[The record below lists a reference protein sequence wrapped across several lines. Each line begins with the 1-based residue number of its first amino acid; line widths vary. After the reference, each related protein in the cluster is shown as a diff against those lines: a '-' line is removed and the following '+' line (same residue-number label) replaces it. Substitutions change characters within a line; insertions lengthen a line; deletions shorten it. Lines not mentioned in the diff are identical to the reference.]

1 MELWYSLIDGLGG
14 ILRFFHDIA
23 VPVTGAAAWGWAIV
37 LLTAAVRIVLLPLAV
52 KQTNSMR
59 AMQKLQPEM
68 KKIQE
73 KYKTDRSLM
82 RTNPEKFQQQRQK
95 QQEAM
100 MALYKEHNVN
110 PAAGCLP
117 LLLQMPVFFALF
129 SLLRND
135 SVIPELSTSGFYG
148 IDSLQTFASQA
159 GIVAYLL
166 ILLMGASTYLTQR
179 QTMAANPAGAAGP
192 MQQQQKILL
201 YVMPIMLMVF
211 SVNLPVGVLL
221 YWVTTNLWTMGQQWI
236 MFRGIDRKAET
247 TGAANA
253 KPKKA

>member
-1 MELWYSLIDGLGG
+1 MELWHSLIEGLGG
-14 ILRFFHDIA
+14 ILRVFHDLA
-23 VPVTGAAAWGWAIV
+23 VPMTGAAAWGWAIV
-37 LLTAAVRIVLLPLAV
+37 LLTVAVRVVLLPLAV

-68 KKIQE
+68 KKIQA

-82 RTNPEKFQQQRQK
+82 RSDPEKFQQQRQK

-110 PAAGCLP
+110 PASGCLP
-117 LLLQMPVFFALF
+117 LILQMPIFFALF
-129 SLLRND
+129 SLLR
-135 SVIPELSTSGFYG
+135 SETVIPELSTSGFYA

-159 GIVAYLL
+159 GIMAYLL
-166 ILLMGASTYLTQR
+166 IALMGASTFLTQK
-179 QTMAANPAGAAGP
+179 QTMAANPGQQ
-192 MQQQQKILL
+192 MQQQKVLL
-201 YVMPIMLMVF
+201 YVMPVMLMVF

-221 YWVTTNLWTMGQQWI
+221 YWVTTNLWTMAQQWV
-236 MFRGIDRKAET
+236 MFRNIDRKA
-247 TGAANA
+247 GATEAAGA

>member
-1 MELWYSLIDGLGG
+1 MAIWQSLLEGLEE
-14 ILRFFHDIA
+14 ILRFFHG
-23 VPVTGAAAWGWAIV
+23 VTEPLFGIAAWGWAIV
-37 LLTAAVRIVLLPLAV
+37 LLTVAVRIILLPLAV

-110 PAAGCLP
+110 PASGCLP
-117 LLLQMPVFFALF
+117 LLLQMPIFFALF
-129 SLLRND
+129 SVLRSD
-135 SVIPELSTSGFYG
+135 TLVPELATSGFYG
-148 IDSLQTFASQA
+148 IDSLQSLASSA
-159 GIVAYLL
+159 GIAAWLL
-166 ILLMGASTYLTQR
+166 IVLMGATTFLTQR
-179 QTMAANPAGAAGP
+179 QTMAANPG
-192 MQQQQKILL
+192 QQMSQQKILL
-201 YVMPIMLMVF
+201 YVMPVMLMFF
-211 SVNLPVGVLL
+211 SINLPVGVLL

-236 MFRGIDRKAET
+236 MFRSMERKEAVAG
-247 TGAANA
+247 TGDA

>member
-1 MELWYSLIDGLGG
+1 MELWYSLIEGLGG

-23 VPVTGAAAWGWAIV
+23 EPMTGAAAWGWAIV

-82 RTNPEKFQQQRQK
+82 KTNPEKFQQQRQK

-117 LLLQMPVFFALF
+117 LILQMPVFFALF

-135 SVIPELSTSGFYG
+135 NVIPELSTSGFYG

-166 ILLMGASTYLTQR
+166 ILLMGASTFLTQR
-179 QTMAANPAGAAGP
+179 QTMAANPGNA

-201 YVMPIMLMVF
+201 YVMPVMLMVF

-221 YWVTTNLWTMGQQWI
+221 YWVTTNLWTMGQQWL
-236 MFRGIDRKAET
+236 MFRNIDRKS
-247 TGAANA
+247 AATESAGA